1 MAKLQNSRTLTIS
14 LPKNVVNQ
22 LTAMATEEGRD
33 PSDLLVEG
41 FKRLLFDRIERNLE
55 TSRAEAQRRSLH

>member
-1 MAKLQNSRTLTIS
+1 
-14 LPKNVVNQ
+14 
-22 LTAMATEEGRD
+22 MATEEGRD